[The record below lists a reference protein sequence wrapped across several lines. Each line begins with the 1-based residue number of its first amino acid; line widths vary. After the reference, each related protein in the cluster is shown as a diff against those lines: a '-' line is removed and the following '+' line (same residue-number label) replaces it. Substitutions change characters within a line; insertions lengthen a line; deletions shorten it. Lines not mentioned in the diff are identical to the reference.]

1 MAPII
6 DVNEKDF
13 ERAKQILTLS
23 GVKYSPIE
31 KERIADLQADAPK
44 GFIYV
49 PTIKMYVS
57 RERVGFNENFE
68 NQQRIAREEGGRMIT
83 IPEFK
88 EVLKYARVDDQ
99 KLYNEITEIR
109 SPWRAERL
117 DALFDEN
124 EGELDIITHNGRNR
138 LNKLVLRENQLPG
151 ISMDSWLGENTKQG
165 LPSKK
170 VEKGNLFYSAPRDGA
185 VASFDA
191 FDVRSGLDCYWLPSG
206 RDSDL
211 GVRVVKQPQ

>member
-88 EVLKYARVDDQ
+88 EVLKRCLDSLPEKWNTCVKLKYLTQ
-99 KLYNEITEIR
+99 KSGEEICQELKITPSNFWQIVH
-109 SPWRAERL
+109 RAKLQLR
-117 DALFDEN
+117 DCIEN
-124 EGELDIITHNGRNR
+124 NWFKN
-138 LNKLVLRENQLPG
+138 
-151 ISMDSWLGENTKQG
+151 
-165 LPSKK
+165 
-170 VEKGNLFYSAPRDGA
+170 
-185 VASFDA
+185 
-191 FDVRSGLDCYWLPSG
+191 
-206 RDSDL
+206 
-211 GVRVVKQPQ
+211 